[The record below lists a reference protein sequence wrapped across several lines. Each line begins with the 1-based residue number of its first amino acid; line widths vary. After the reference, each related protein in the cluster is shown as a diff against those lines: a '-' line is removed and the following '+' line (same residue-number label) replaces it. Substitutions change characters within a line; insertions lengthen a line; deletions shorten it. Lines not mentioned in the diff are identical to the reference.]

1 MPRNREV
8 IQVNPLKG
16 VEFWKKFLSRKFLLA
31 AGILV
36 LGVVNEAVP
45 DLPKLVPWEAVAP
58 ALAYIFGKI
67 GRDIVR
73 DYLDYKHEGG
83 GQTP

>member
-1 MPRNREV
+1 MNSP
-8 IQVNPLKG
+8 KG

-58 ALAYIFGKI
+58 GLAYIFGMI
-67 GRDIVR
+67 GRDIIR

-83 GQTP
+83 SPTP

>member
-1 MPRNREV
+1 M
-8 IQVNPLKG
+8 NPLKG

-31 AGILV
+31 VGILG
-36 LGVVNEAVP
+36 LGIVNEAIP

-67 GRDIVR
+67 GRDIIR
-73 DYLDYKHEGG
+73 DYMSYKYEAEK
-83 GQTP
+83 

>member
-1 MPRNREV
+1 
-8 IQVNPLKG
+8 VNPLKG

-31 AGILV
+31 VGILA

-45 DLPKLVPWEAVAP
+45 DLPDLVPWEAVAP

-67 GRDIVR
+67 GRDIIR
-73 DYLDYKHEGG
+73 DYLDYKHEEGSEA
-83 GQTP
+83 P